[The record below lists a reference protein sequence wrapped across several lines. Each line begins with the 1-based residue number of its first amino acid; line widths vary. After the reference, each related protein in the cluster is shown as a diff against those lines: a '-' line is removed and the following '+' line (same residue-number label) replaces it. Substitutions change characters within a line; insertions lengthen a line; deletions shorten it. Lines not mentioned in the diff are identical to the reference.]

1 VGGEVT
7 FGSRPPSIRIGV
19 GRAAGERDLRDDWT
33 LTHEMVHLGFPNLT
47 SDDHWAEEG
56 LATYVEP
63 LARARLGT
71 LSEEKVW
78 SDLMEGVPKGMPPRG
93 DRGLHG
99 TKEWGRTYWGG
110 ALFWL
115 LADMRIREQTRNRRG
130 LPDVLDGIL
139 DAGGDIRARWDLQ
152 RALAVGDKSVGLTV
166 LSDLYRQMGTAP
178 GAVDLKEL
186 WHRLG
191 IRWARGRVVYDNSAP
206 LAEVRRAIVSAPRR

>member
-1 VGGEVT
+1 
-7 FGSRPPSIRIGV
+7 
-19 GRAAGERDLRDDWT
+19 
-33 LTHEMVHLGFPNLT
+33 
-47 SDDHWAEEG
+47 
-56 LATYVEP
+56 
-63 LARARLGT
+63 
-71 LSEEKVW
+71 
-78 SDLMEGVPKGMPPRG
+78 MEGVPKGMPPRG
-93 DRGLHG
+93 DRGLPG

-152 RALAVGDKSVGLTV
+152 RALAIGDKAVGLTV

-178 GAVDLKEL
+178 GAVDLMEL

-191 IRWARGRVVYDNSAP
+191 IGWARGRVVYDNSAP
-206 LAEVRRAIVSAPRR
+206 LAEVRRAIVSAPQR